1 MRYYLFVVIMMVAS
15 VASAQDVY
23 VSPDENLADAFRTAR
38 EMKRLQT
45 NIDSVTIHLKKGIYR
60 LDEPLF
66 IRPEDSHTTVIG
78 EDSTVISGG
87 VRLSHWRKEGNLWV
101 TDVPDFN
108 GRPFDFRQLWV
119 NGRKADCARDVTDF
133 DHMYRIRNVDK
144 QHQLIWVPASAVRRL
159 VDKQGKLVAP
169 YVEMV
174 LHEMWSVA
182 NLRIKFIVIEGDSA
196 AISFHQPES
205 RLQFAHPWP
214 SPMVTTDG
222 HNSAFYLRNA
232 LPLLDTPG
240 EWYHDIRTQ
249 RLYYLPRADENMQ
262 HADIEV
268 PALETLVSVDG
279 IEGRTVNNVT
289 FSNITFRHT
298 TWMRPSL
305 QGHVPLQAGM
315 YLIDAYKLRPQIDRK
330 DGNHKL
336 DNQGWLGRA
345 AAAVQLNWTQNVSF
359 EHCIFTQ
366 LGGSGLDYAEGCHH
380 GEVTDCHF
388 HDIAMNGVVIGSFS
402 PKGLET
408 HILYNPT
415 DTNEVC
421 NNQQITHCLI
431 EDVGNEDW
439 GCLGIAAGYVAN
451 IYIGH
456 NEIREVPYTG
466 ISLGWGWNCLP
477 GCMHSNR
484 MEYNLIHHYAQHTY
498 DCAGIYTLGNQ
509 QSTLIQNNV
518 IRDIYHPVYA
528 HDPNHWFY
536 LYTDEGSSGITIRN
550 NWTPSEKFLQNANGP
565 GNVWLNNGPQVKIE
579 KAGK

>member
-169 YVEMV
+169 YAEMV
-174 LHEMWSVA
+174 LHEMWCVA